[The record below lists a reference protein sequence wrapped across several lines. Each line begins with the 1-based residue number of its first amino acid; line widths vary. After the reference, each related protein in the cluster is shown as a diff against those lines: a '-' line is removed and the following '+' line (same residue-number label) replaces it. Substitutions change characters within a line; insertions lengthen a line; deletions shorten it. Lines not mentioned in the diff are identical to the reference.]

1 MFDENAQKG
10 AGIMSGIFDIFN
22 TADIFYIA
30 DTVLNI
36 ITFCFIGFLIWL
48 YLKKDPEDNQ

>member
-1 MFDENAQKG
+1 
-10 AGIMSGIFDIFN
+10 MSVIFEIFN
-22 TADIFYIA
+22 TADFFNIA

-48 YLKKDPEDNQ
+48 YLKKEPEDK

>member
-1 MFDENAQKG
+1 MFDKNAQKG